1 MLTFVTVNVPLP
13 VLVLDALELGLL
25 DDGDV
30 DDDGEALVDA
40 EVSIRPVSITW

>member
-13 VLVLDALELGLL
+13 ALALDALELGLL
-25 DDGDV
+25 DGGVEDDGD
-30 DDDGEALVDA
+30 ALVVA